1 MWQRAAVALLAIG
14 STITG
19 VRASGLTPA
28 PANEPATLTSPYCAY
43 SLKLRRF
50 CPVPN
55 QPAGVLV
62 KVRINDGRPLELLLD
77 SGADLMVV
85 SSRAARAAGI
95 AGERVNSLIGL
106 GNRPVRVG
114 QAETLE
120 IGPVT
125 FRNAR
130 VGFVQG
136 SVAEGAD
143 GVVPLS
149 MFSQFRLRLD
159 LHRKRLDLIPYA
171 HEPRPAASSARDA
184 TRHNLLL
191 VPAVL
196 NGEQKGYVV
205 LDTGS
210 YCSGISRSAA
220 RVLNGFP
227 LVSDVPLST
236 GTGVAT
242 GRRVSSLV
250 HFAVAGR
257 ELTPQ
262 DVVAM
267 DLSNVS
273 RRYGVEIIGLL
284 GFPALSPYVLTVDY
298 REGWVRIEPPQKSSA
313 PGPQLGDN
321 AKLPVPLAFR

>member
-1 MWQRAAVALLAIG
+1 MWQRTAVTLLAIG
-14 STITG
+14 SVITG
-19 VRASGLTPA
+19 VRASDLASAANAQGNLATPDR
-28 PANEPATLTSPYCAY
+28 AY
-43 SLKLRRF
+43 SLKLQRF
-50 CPVPN
+50 FPAPN
-55 QPAGVLV
+55 QPAGLLV
-62 KVRINDGRPLELLLD
+62 KVRINGGHPLELLLD

-85 SSRAARAAGI
+85 GSRAARAAGI
-95 AGERVNSLIGL
+95 TGERVNSLVGL

-114 QAETLE
+114 QAKTVD
-120 IGPVT
+120 IGPVS
-125 FRNAR
+125 FRNSR
-130 VGFVQG
+130 VGFVKG
-136 SVAEGAD
+136 SVVDGAD

-149 MFSQFRLRLD
+149 LFSQFRVRLD
-159 LHRKRLDLIPYA
+159 LRRKRLDLIPYA
-171 HEPRPAASSARDA
+171 REPGPAASSLRPGG
-184 TRHNLLL
+184 RHNLLL

-196 NGEQKGYVV
+196 NGERKGYVV

-220 RVLNGFP
+220 RALNGFP

-236 GTGVAT
+236 GTGLAT

-250 HFAVAGR
+250 HFAVAGHD
-257 ELTPQ
+257 LTPR

-284 GFPALSPYVLTVDY
+284 GFPALSRYVLTVDY
-298 REGWVRIEPPQKSSA
+298 REGWVRMEPPQKLSA
-313 PGPQLGDN
+313 PGPQIGDN